1 MAKAQPITG
10 LDPRAPTRS
19 SLPAMFVVRIAELWS
34 WAEHLQYPDRVRQLH
49 DMRIA
54 AKRLRYLFEFFA
66 PCFRPRFKGLLRQFK
81 RLQDYLGEIHDC
93 DVWIDYLRRQLRDAF
108 RELNVD
114 RKALREYVG
123 ADPALAA
130 DAARLRDSLSH
141 GPAHGLLMMMEDVV
155 ARREQLYGELLSF
168 WDGLEAEG
176 FRAQLVRE
184 VAEGARTERDSGA
197 DAEEER

>member
-10 LDPRAPTRS
+10 IDPGATTRA

-34 WAEHLQYPDRVRQLH
+34 WAEHLPYPDRVRQLH

-93 DVWIDYLRRQLRDAF
+93 DVWVDYLRRQLRSAF
-108 RELNVD
+108 RELNAD
-114 RKALREYVG
+114 RKELKDHVG
-123 ADPALAA
+123 ADPALGEG
-130 DAARLRDSLSH
+130 AARLRAALAR
-141 GPAHGLLMMMEDVV
+141 GPAQGLLMMVEDVV
-155 ARREQLYGELLSF
+155 VRREQLYGELLGF
-168 WDGLEAEG
+168 WEKLEAGG

-184 VAEGARTERDSGA
+184 VAEGARVARAAGSPVKEGR
-197 DAEEER
+197 